1 MNRFNL
7 PYGNSVGWILVF
19 GLLALFLPVF
29 LIEADVLRYTNGV
42 FMYPLDD
49 TFIHLEIAENLS
61 KGNWGV
67 NDHEFASASSSLLYT
82 VLLTTGRAFSDH
94 TAVPFIINCI
104 AGTLIVIALHL
115 WLKQH
120 GVSAIAQVLIIW
132 LAVFVTPLPTM
143 VISGMEHTIQ
153 CLVSFLFIFHFSDWL
168 EKSKENQTQRL
179 PYSLLFYSVLVT
191 SVRYEGLFLIAIA
204 CVMLLFY
211 KRIKAAFVL
220 GFIAIL
226 PVVIFGLFSVSKGSY
241 FLPNSVLVKS
251 ATSTSGIVGFIS
263 NILLEKLM
271 FAKSGMAALATQR
284 WAIILPLLYLLFR
297 RRLRLSYSF
306 ILIFLIAATILQLSL
321 ASTGW
326 LYRYEAYLF
335 FCSIVLTSILFY
347 KYGEEALANYSVRLH
362 ILTFL
367 LAFFLFF
374 PVVLR
379 SITALA
385 KVDRACKNIYDQQ
398 YQMAQFSKKY
408 YYNSPIAANDI
419 GAISYFTNGS
429 ILDLWG
435 LASIEVTKSRENKY
449 WTPEF
454 LDSMC
459 RSREVKLIM
468 VYDSWFNDSLTSRW
482 KKVTTW
488 QIQDNVICGD
498 DIVSFYSID
507 NTDKNYLYKSL
518 KEYQSFLPSSVRV
531 KYYY

>member
-1 MNRFNL
+1 MKGFNL
-7 PYGNSVGWILVF
+7 PYGNSIGWILLF

-49 TFIHLEIAENLS
+49 TFIHLEIAEHLTR
-61 KGNWGV
+61 GNWGV

-82 VLLTTGRAFSDH
+82 ILLTAGRFFSDH

-104 AGTLIVIALHL
+104 AGVLIILALHL
-115 WLKQH
+115 WLTRH
-120 GVSAIAQVLIIW
+120 GVQAIAQVLIIW
-132 LAVFVTPLPTM
+132 LAIFFTPLPTM
-143 VISGMEHTIQ
+143 IISGMEHTIQ

-168 EKSKENQTQRL
+168 EKSRENQTYRL
-179 PYSLLFYSVLVT
+179 PSSILIYSVLVT

-211 KRIKAAFVL
+211 KRIKAGFVL
-220 GFIAIL
+220 GFIALL
-226 PVVIFGLFSVSKGSY
+226 PVVIFGIFSVAKGSY

-251 ATSTSGIVGFIS
+251 ATSASGIVGFIS

-284 WAIILPLLYLLFR
+284 WVIILPLLYLLFR
-297 RRLRLSYSF
+297 KRLRPSYSF

-335 FCSIVLTSILFY
+335 FCSIVISGVLFY
-347 KYGEEALANYSVRLH
+347 KYGKDAFVHYPVRLH
-362 ILTFL
+362 ILTL
-367 LAFFLFF
+367 VLVFFLFF

-408 YYNSPIAANDI
+408 YTQSAIAANDI
-419 GAISYFTNGS
+419 GAVSYFTNGD

-435 LASIEVTKSRENKY
+435 LASIEVTKSRENRY
-449 WTPEF
+449 WTPDF

-459 RSREVKLIM
+459 RAKGVKLAM
-468 VYDSWFNDSLTSRW
+468 VYDSWFSDSLTNRW
-482 KKVTTW
+482 QKVATW
-488 QIQDNVICGD
+488 QIQHNVICGD
-498 DIVSFYSID
+498 DIVSFYAI
-507 NTDKNYLYKSL
+507 NPADKESLIRSL
-518 KEYQSFLPSSVRV
+518 KGYEPFLPVSVQV
-531 KYYY
+531 KYY